1 MLPEPAANVSQT
13 TNLGFETPHLKVRAE
28 RVVVAREALTEARKT
43 ARPDWWQGKTAKKVT
58 LAEFDAEDDRRLAER
73 FVDKVVVS
81 AAGRGTGKLLELHE
95 RVTVT
100 FIGDDEPYVLP
111 VAVAVAVG

>member
-1 MLPEPAANVSQT
+1 M
-13 TNLGFETPHLKVRAE
+13 
-28 RVVVAREALTEARKT
+28 
-43 ARPDWWQGKTAKKVT
+43 
-58 LAEFDAEDDRRLAER
+58 
-73 FVDKVVVS
+73 DKVVVS
-81 AAGRGTGKLLELHE
+81 AAGRGTGRLLELHE